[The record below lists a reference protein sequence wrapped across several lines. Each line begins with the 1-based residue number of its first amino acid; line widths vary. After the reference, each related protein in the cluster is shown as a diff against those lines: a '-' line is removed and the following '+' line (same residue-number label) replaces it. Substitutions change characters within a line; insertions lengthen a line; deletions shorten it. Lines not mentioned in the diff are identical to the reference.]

1 MTMEKDLP
9 DPQMVACARQIM
21 DVPMDFAAEEDALQ
35 DAPHYI
41 GWFALGHVV
50 VLLYLA
56 LHWLQI
62 MSPAERAMV
71 AITVAVLGV
80 TLAWIIRGKM
90 RNAVAMAEIVAP
102 TEVGAKAVD

>member
-1 MTMEKDLP
+1 MEKDLP

-21 DVPMDFAAEEDALQ
+21 DVPMDFAAEEDALMQ
-35 DAPHYI
+35 DTPHYI

-56 LHWLQI
+56 MHWLQI

-71 AITVAVLGV
+71 AITVAVLGA

-90 RNAVAMAEIVAP
+90 RTAVAMAEIVAP
-102 TEVGAKAVD
+102 TEVGAKAAE